1 MKDYKE
7 MTREEINAIIRKGGD
22 ELKKLNQAV
31 ADYLD
36 GLDLSKEALR
46 IIADTDINNIAEV
59 FSGLF
64 TVEQIEGFIKENYC
78 EED

>member
-7 MTREEINAIIRKGGD
+7 MTREEINAIIRKGGN

-36 GLDLSKEALR
+36 GLDLSKEAHS
-46 IIADTDINNIAEV
+46 IIANTDINNMAEW
-59 FSGLF
+59 FGGLF
-64 TVEQIEGFIKENYC
+64 TRAQIEECIRENYI
-78 EED
+78 D